1 MKKSLMLLIATLLA
15 AFMTACGGGGGSSA
29 SSHSGGGGG
38 GGGGDNIT
46 PQSDVSFD
54 AQAEES
60 ATNVTYKTTAKGA
73 FPPAPPS
80 SALQKTQEEANKLL

>member
-1 MKKSLMLLIATLLA
+1 MMKKSLMLLIATLLA

-38 GGGGDNIT
+38 GGDNTT

-54 AQAEES
+54 AQPEES
-60 ATNVTYKTTAKGA
+60 ATNVTYKTTAQGD

-80 SALQKTQEEANKLL
+80 SSLAKTQEEANKLL